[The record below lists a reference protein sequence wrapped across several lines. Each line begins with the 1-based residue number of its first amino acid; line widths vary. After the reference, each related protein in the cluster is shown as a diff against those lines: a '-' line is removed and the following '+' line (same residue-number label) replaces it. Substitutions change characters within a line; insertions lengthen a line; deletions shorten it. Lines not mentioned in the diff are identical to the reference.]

1 MNFQTK
7 LKHARILKDYSK
19 SEMAKLI
26 GVSTPTYTAYEN
38 GTSEPKLKT
47 LIEII
52 KVLDIDANYLL
63 KDNNCVLKEEYNILA
78 YVTE

>member
-1 MNFQTK
+1 MSFSTK

-19 SEMAKLI
+19 PEMAKLI
-26 GVSTPTYTAYEN
+26 GVSTPTYAAYEN
-38 GTSEPKLKT
+38 GTSEPKLQT
-47 LIEII
+47 LIKII

-63 KDNNCVLKEEYNILA
+63 KDEYCILA